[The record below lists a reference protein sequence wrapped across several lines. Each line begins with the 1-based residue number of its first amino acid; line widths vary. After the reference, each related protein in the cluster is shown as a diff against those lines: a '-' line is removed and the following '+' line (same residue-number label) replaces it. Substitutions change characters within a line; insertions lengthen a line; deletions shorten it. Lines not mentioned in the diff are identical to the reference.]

1 MLGVVL
7 VYIDYV
13 FVLLYID
20 KTKRL

>member
-1 MLGVVL
+1 MLGVML

-20 KTKRL
+20 ETKRL

>member
-20 KTKRL
+20 ETKRL